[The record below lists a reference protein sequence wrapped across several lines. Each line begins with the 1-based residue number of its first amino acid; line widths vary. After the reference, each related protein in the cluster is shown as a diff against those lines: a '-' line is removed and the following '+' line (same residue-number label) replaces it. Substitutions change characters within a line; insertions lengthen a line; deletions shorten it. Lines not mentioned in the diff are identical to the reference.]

1 MNDAV
6 RITVEGIDYDASQ
19 ILVLKRSLKEQL
31 SYRRKDAVDAV
42 KLFNVSQQQPLA
54 VDDKTTHRLARLAGA
69 TLLEGLYILKSLEL
83 TKTVLGDWCEYGVA
97 HGRTSAFIAEQL
109 MSGPSSRSFW
119 LYDSF
124 QGLPKPHEK
133 DVLLHDIF
141 NKGTMVDYEG
151 AICMPE
157 RYVRGEL
164 ESVSKKSDRFNVI
177 KGWITPEHLAQHSP
191 DAIAFAF
198 LDMDFYQ
205 STKDV
210 LQFLIGRMPPGGRA
224 VVDDYGVF
232 SEGVLT
238 AVQEIMAEYPGAFTL
253 EHPYQDKFVVLTRT
267 SAS

>member
-6 RITVEGIDYDASQ
+6 RITVEGIDYDAFQ
-19 ILVLKRSLKEQL
+19 ILALKRSLEEQL
-31 SYRRKDAVDAV
+31 NYRQKDAVDAL

-54 VDDKTTHRLARLAGA
+54 VDGKTLHRLARLAGA

-83 TKTVLGDWCEYGVA
+83 TKAVSGDWCEYGVA
-97 HGRTSAFIAEQL
+97 HGRTSALIAEQL

-141 NKGTMVDYEG
+141 NKGTMAAYEG
-151 AICMPE
+151 EICMPE
-157 RYVRGEL
+157 RYVREEL
-164 ESVSKKSDRFNVI
+164 ESVSSNFDRFNI
-177 KGWITPEHLAQHSP
+177 MKGWITPELLVQHSP

-238 AVQEIMAEYPGAFTL
+238 AVQEIMAEFPGAFTL
-253 EHPYQDKFVVLTRT
+253 EHPHQDKFVILTRT